1 MKTTNF
7 EDSLKRLEE
16 IVEILEKGD
25 IPLEESLKLFEEGLK
40 LSKKCNEKLSKVE
53 DKIKVILGKE
63 IKDFKEFDF
72 NNE

>member
-1 MKTTNF
+1 MSGHANI
-7 EDSLKRLEE
+7 ENN
-16 IVEILEKGD
+16 ILMILNKFR
-25 IPLEESLKLFEEGLK
+25 KLQGTK
-40 LSKKCNEKLSKVE
+40 LSSYENKKCNEKLSKVE